1 MVVELEM
8 TYAEARALKAG
19 LLWLESPTDSKKE
32 SVEYEFGDSVGNVLW
47 SCTRTLSNL
56 ASKLKDEEETQKK
69 LLKVLQAKQ
78 GKSIN
83 GHLAR
88 FEKFAEGLFQ
98 QILIPEKEKKEAT
111 ITEDKISTACREAFA
126 NASKLALT
134 GDEKVTFDQA
144 VEEISQKTTKV
155 KVWQVTREALKY
167 DENRIPP
174 SVLSLLYGTFIEP
187 DKDDKPAKNKK

>member
-19 LLWLESPTDSKKE
+19 LLWLESPTDMKKE
-32 SVEYEFGDSVGNVLW
+32 PVEYEFGDSIGDVLW

-56 ASKLKDEEETQKK
+56 DSKLKHEEDTQKK

-88 FEKFAEGLFQ
+88 FEKFSEGLFQ

-111 ITEDKISTACREAFA
+111 ITTEKITTACREAFSNAA
-126 NASKLALT
+126 NLSLT
-134 GDEKVTFDQA
+134 GDEKVTFDDA
-144 VEEISQKTTKV
+144 VEVISKKTTKV
-155 KVWQVTREALKY
+155 DIWQVTKEDLKY
-167 DENRIPP
+167 KENRIPP

-187 DKDDKPAKNKK
+187 DKEDKPAKTKK